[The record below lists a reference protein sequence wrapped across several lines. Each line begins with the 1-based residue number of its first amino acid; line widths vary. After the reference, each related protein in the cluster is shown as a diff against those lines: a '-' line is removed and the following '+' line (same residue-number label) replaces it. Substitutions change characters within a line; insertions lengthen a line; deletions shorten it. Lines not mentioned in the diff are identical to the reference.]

1 MCYNVLDDG
10 TQTRIRCV
18 KAGDDGFSGP
28 SGSIP
33 ICVNDLLK
41 LYSALLASA
50 KDQLAIGRTSTRDFP
65 LKQFNHMSA
74 KIPIHQATRGEVSYG
89 SGWAR
94 VQLPGPMGDVGC
106 SPPLIPKG
114 MPMVWKGVASQLVMY
129 HQGSVLGTLAI
140 AILIP
145 DTESA
150 IVVLTNSLI
159 QGLESE
165 KFRLDH
171 YEQDTFTWPEPRKDL
186 VKRDRW
192 VDQGAPFWKAEF
204 KANTDGHIGSLSWVH
219 DIGVPAAEYVK
230 LMKRML

>member
-33 ICVNDLLK
+33 ICVSDVLK

-74 KIPIHQATRGEVSYG
+74 RIPIHQATRGEVSYG

-129 HQGSVLGTLAI
+129 HQGSLLGTLPV

-145 DTESA
+145 DNKSA
-150 IVVLTNSLI
+150 IVVLTNSLSLDDIPDWVEWLVLEELRKVPERNHYI
-159 QGLESE
+159 QSGRTS
-165 KFRLDH
+165 
-171 YEQDTFTWPEPRKDL
+171 
-186 VKRDRW
+186 
-192 VDQGAPFWKAEF
+192 
-204 KANTDGHIGSLSWVH
+204 
-219 DIGVPAAEYVK
+219 AAENAKWYAATTEELQKQRRAGTSPRSQGRYVGIY
-230 LMKRML
+230 